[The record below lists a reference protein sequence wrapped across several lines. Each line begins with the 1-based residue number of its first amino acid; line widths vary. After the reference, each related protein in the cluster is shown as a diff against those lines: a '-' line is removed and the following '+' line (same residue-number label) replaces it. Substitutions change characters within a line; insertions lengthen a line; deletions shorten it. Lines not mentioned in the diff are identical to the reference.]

1 MQKRREGRAY
11 AGLWEFPGG
20 KIEAGETP
28 EDALLREIEEELGI
42 ALARDALDPVSFACD
57 PQADP
62 ALRQPHLILLYA
74 CRQWLGDP
82 AALDAQSI
90 GWFDCRQW
98 LGDPAGLDA
107 QSIGWFDPAAIADLP
122 MPPLDV
128 PLAAALRRHI

>member
-74 CRQWLGDP
+74 CRQWQGDP
-82 AALDAQSI
+82 AA
-90 GWFDCRQW
+90 
-98 LGDPAGLDA
+98 LDA